1 MARRAPLTWADLQ
14 WTCSP
19 EVKASAEEEGSE
31 ALDQQD
37 EGQGKVETGLNEVYF
52 PLIFGSVVF
61 CIFGGRLNSLFL
73 VKRALMNTTLM
84 NTALAGSP

>member
-1 MARRAPLTWADLQ
+1 M
-14 WTCSP
+14 
-19 EVKASAEEEGSE
+19 SAEEEGSE

-37 EGQGKVETGLNEVYF
+37 EGQGKVEIGLNEVYF
-52 PLIFGSVVF
+52 PLIFGSVF

-73 VKRALMNTTLM
+73 VKRALMHTTLM

>member
-1 MARRAPLTWADLQ
+1 M
-14 WTCSP
+14 
-19 EVKASAEEEGSE
+19 SAEEEGSE

-37 EGQGKVETGLNEVYF
+37 EGQGKVETGLNEVCF
-52 PLIFGSVVF
+52 PLIFGFTVF
-61 CIFGGRLNSLFL
+61 SIFGGRLNSLFL